1 MEIKIKNQN
10 AMAELAKK
18 IATITD
24 KGDIIG
30 LKGSLGVGKSFF
42 ARNFINHLSAEPQ
55 NVASPTFNLLYSYQT
70 KIGEIFHFDLYRLKN
85 FFELENIGFF
95 DYIKEGTCLI
105 EWPEIA
111 TKYLERK
118 YLEIEISSYSDVQA
132 QERLVILKSDEY
144 WQKKIWQKKSLN
156 F

>member
-1 MEIKIKNQN
+1 VIEIKIKNEYE
-10 AMAELAKK
+10 MADFAKK
-18 IATITD
+18 IANITNE
-24 KGDIIG
+24 GDIIG

-42 ARNFINHLSAEPQ
+42 ARNFINYLSSEPQ

-70 KIGEIFHFDLYRLKN
+70 KIGELFHFDLYRVKN

-105 EWPEIA
+105 EWPEIVA
-111 TKYLERK
+111 KYLEKK
-118 YLEIEISSYSDVQA
+118 YLEIEISSHRHSES
-132 QERLVILKSDEY
+132 QERIIILRSDKY
-144 WQKKIWQKKSLN
+144 WHNKISLI